1 MEGVNASKQGKTVA
15 SPNAAYESAFDL
27 WAIARAVCAGQR
39 FVKAYDS
46 AIVRHDPGSML
57 LLPFSPSMT
66 QLQYNLFKAEA
77 EFPGI
82 VSQYAKIVV
91 GGLLRK
97 KPTLELPDN
106 VPEEARSWLLDE
118 IGQDGC
124 TLSSLLDTALWDEL
138 QTSRC
143 WVYVDYPRIPE
154 ADQLTTSDFKGFK
167 PYPVLWDAE
176 SIINWRLTTAPDGS
190 KKLQRVFIK
199 GYEEVFDE
207 ADPDQFHP
215 DFVETVWLHEIVEG
229 RYQIRKFQLC
239 DAHNNLVFV
248 NGDEYKDGNR
258 SSWGFQLVDTIQ
270 NFMINGKPLDFIPA
284 WPLNGSIDVVQ
295 PMLNALVDKEIALY
309 NKVSRR
315 NHLQY
320 GAATYTPWIASD
332 MGDDE
337 FSTIVDAGLGSWLHL
352 QKEDKI
358 GVLPTPTEALADMDR
373 AIAAHIEE
381 MAKMGLRMLTPET
394 GESGVALEIRNAAQ
408 TAQLGTLNM
417 KVSATMSAVLAFM
430 LNWRYDLQLTASD
443 VKFTLS
449 SDFNPAPLGADWLRL
464 VTEWYE
470 NGLIP
475 RSVWLSI
482 LKMND
487 IMPPEYDD
495 EEAAK
500 EINED
505 ELINPPSSPNG
516 NGDFVGLDPSN
527 NMNSVKAKA
536 KAAQDAVNATAL
548 QAGGR

>member
-27 WAIARAVCAGQR
+27 WAVSRAVCAGQR
-39 FVKAYDS
+39 YVKAFDS
-46 AIVRHDPGSML
+46 HVNRHDFSGML

-66 QLQYNLFKAEA
+66 QQQFDLYKSEA

-82 VSQYAKIVV
+82 VSQYAKIIV

-176 SIINWRLTTAPDGS
+176 SIINWRMMTMPDGS
-190 KKLQRVFIK
+190 KKLQRVFVK
-199 GYEEVFDE
+199 GFEEVFDE
-207 ADPDQFHP
+207 TDSDQFHP
-215 DFVETVWLHEIVEG
+215 DFVETVWLHELVDG
-229 RYQIRKFQLC
+229 CYQIRKFQLC
-239 DAHNNLVFV
+239 DKLGNLVFV
-248 NGDEYKDGNR
+248 NGGEYKNGNR
-258 SSWGFQLVDTIQ
+258 AEWGFRVVDIIQ
-270 NFMINGKPLDFIPA
+270 DFKINGKPLDFIPA
-284 WPLNGSIDVVQ
+284 WPLNGSIDIVQ
-295 PMLNALVDKEIALY
+295 PMMNAMIDKEIALY
-309 NKVSRR
+309 NKISRR
-315 NHLQY
+315 NHLLY
-320 GAATYTPWIASD
+320 GAATYTPWISSE
-332 MGDDE
+332 MDE
-337 FSTIVDAGLGSWLHL
+337 IAFTAIVDAGLGSWIHL

-358 GVLPTPTEALADMDR
+358 GVLPTPTEALTDMDR
-373 AIAAHIEE
+373 AISAHIEE
-381 MAKMGLRMLTPET
+381 MAKMGIRMLTPET

-430 LNWRYDLQLTASD
+430 LNWRYDLKLTASD

-495 EEAAK
+495 EKAAK

-505 ELINPPSSPNG
+505 ELIKPPTPPSGS
-516 NGDFVGLDPSN
+516 FIGLNPADQL
-527 NMNSVKAKA
+527 NSAQAKA
-536 KAAQDAVNATAL
+536 KAAQDAADKAAL
-548 QAGGR
+548 QASGR

>member
-27 WAIARAVCAGQR
+27 WAVARAVCAGQR
-39 FVKAYDS
+39 YVKAYDS
-46 AIVRHDPGSML
+46 HVRHRNVGDML

-66 QLQYNLFKAEA
+66 QPQFDLYKAEA

-82 VSQYAKIVV
+82 VSQYAKIIV

-97 KPTLELPDN
+97 KPTLELPDS

-138 QTSRC
+138 QTSRA
-143 WVYVDYPRIPE
+143 WIYVDYPRIPE
-154 ADQLTTSDFKGFK
+154 AEQLTTSDFKDFK

-176 SIINWRLTTAPDGS
+176 SIINWRMMTMPDGT
-190 KKLQRVFIK
+190 KKLQRVFLK
-199 GYEEVFDE
+199 GFEEVFDE

-215 DFVETVWLHEIVEG
+215 DYVDTVWLHEVVDG

-239 DAHNNLVFV
+239 DKLGNLVFV
-248 NGDEYKDGNR
+248 NGDEYKNGKGDE
-258 SSWGFQLVDTIQ
+258 WGYLLVDTIQ
-270 NFMINGKPLDFIPA
+270 DFIINGKPLDFIPA
-284 WPLNGSIDVVQ
+284 WPLNGAIEVAQ
-295 PMLNALVDKEIALY
+295 PMLNAMIDKEIALY

-315 NHLQY
+315 NHLLY

-332 MGDDE
+332 MADE
-337 FSTIVDAGLGSWLHL
+337 AFDKIVDAGLGSWLHL

-381 MAKMGLRMLTPET
+381 MAKMGIRMLTPET

-417 KVSATMSAVLAFM
+417 KVSATLSAVLAFM
-430 LNWRYDLQLTASD
+430 LNWRYDLKLTASD

-470 NGLIP
+470 NALIP

-495 EEAAK
+495 EQAVD
-500 EINED
+500 EINKD
-505 ELINPPSSPNG
+505 ELIQPPSGS
-516 NGDFVGLDPSN
+516 FTGLNPADQL
-527 NMNSVKAKA
+527 NSAQAKA
-536 KAAQDAVNATAL
+536 KAAQDAADKAAQ
-548 QAGGR
+548 QASGR

>member
-27 WAIARAVCAGQR
+27 WAVSRAVCAGQR
-39 FVKAYDS
+39 YVKAFDS
-46 AIVRHDPGSML
+46 HVNSHDFSGML

-66 QLQYNLFKAEA
+66 QQQFDLYKSEA

-82 VSQYAKIVV
+82 VSQYAKIIV

-138 QTSRC
+138 QTSRA
-143 WVYVDYPRIPE
+143 WIYVDYPVIPE

-176 SIINWRLTTAPDGS
+176 SIINWRMMTMPDGS
-190 KKLQRVFIK
+190 KKLQRVFVK
-199 GYEEVFDE
+199 GFEEVFDE
-207 ADPDQFHP
+207 TDSDQFYP
-215 DFVETVWLHEIVEG
+215 DFVETVWLHELVDG
-229 RYQIRKFQLC
+229 CYQIRKFQLC
-239 DAHNNLVFV
+239 DKLGSLVFV
-248 NGDEYKDGNR
+248 NGGEYKNGNQAE
-258 SSWGFQLVDTIQ
+258 WGFRVVDTIQ
-270 NFMINGKPLDFIPA
+270 DFKINGKPLDFIPA
-284 WPLNGSIDVVQ
+284 WPLNGSIDIVQ
-295 PMLNALVDKEIALY
+295 PMMNAMIDKEIALY
-309 NKVSRR
+309 NKISRR
-315 NHLQY
+315 NHLLY
-320 GAATYTPWIASD
+320 GAATYTPWISSE
-332 MGDDE
+332 MDE
-337 FSTIVDAGLGSWLHL
+337 SAFAAIVDAGLGSWIHL

-358 GVLPTPTEALADMDR
+358 GVLPTPTEALTDMDR
-373 AIAAHIEE
+373 AISAHIEE
-381 MAKMGLRMLTPET
+381 MAKMGIRMLTPET

-430 LNWRYDLQLTASD
+430 LNWRYDLKLTASD

-495 EEAAK
+495 EKAAK

-505 ELINPPSSPNG
+505 GLINPPTPPSGS
-516 NGDFVGLDPSN
+516 FIGL
-527 NMNSVKAKA
+527 NSADQLNSAQAKA
-536 KAAQDAVNATAL
+536 KAAQDAADKAAL
-548 QAGGR
+548 QASGR